1 MFIFMLKR
9 MSYPVVRI
17 YLYAEKQSH
26 FISEIVL
33 GEKRKKK
40 GNRNPKVRK
49 SKIKM
54 FWQIPSTVP
63 TEAMPSKGCISNS
76 VHFAMSGSDV
86 SHHQFRYF

>member
-33 GEKRKKK
+33 GKKERKKRKKK
-40 GNRNPKVRK
+40 SK
-49 SKIKM
+49 SK
-54 FWQIPSTVP
+54 
-63 TEAMPSKGCISNS
+63 EE
-76 VHFAMSGSDV
+76 
-86 SHHQFRYF
+86 

>member
-33 GEKRKKK
+33 GTKKKKERKKEK
-40 GNRNPKVRK
+40 EIQK
-49 SKIKM
+49 
-54 FWQIPSTVP
+54 
-63 TEAMPSKGCISNS
+63 
-76 VHFAMSGSDV
+76 
-86 SHHQFRYF
+86 

>member
-33 GEKRKKK
+33 GEKKRKKEKRKKK
-40 GNRNPKVRK
+40 FK
-49 SKIKM
+49 SK
-54 FWQIPSTVP
+54 
-63 TEAMPSKGCISNS
+63 EE
-76 VHFAMSGSDV
+76 
-86 SHHQFRYF
+86 

>member
-33 GEKRKKK
+33 GKKKRKKEKRKKK
-40 GNRNPKVRK
+40 FK
-49 SKIKM
+49 SK
-54 FWQIPSTVP
+54 
-63 TEAMPSKGCISNS
+63 EE
-76 VHFAMSGSDV
+76 
-86 SHHQFRYF
+86 

>member
-33 GEKRKKK
+33 GKKKKKEKRKKK
-40 GNRNPKVRK
+40 SK
-49 SKIKM
+49 SK
-54 FWQIPSTVP
+54 
-63 TEAMPSKGCISNS
+63 EE
-76 VHFAMSGSDV
+76 
-86 SHHQFRYF
+86 

>member
-33 GEKRKKK
+33 GKKKKRKKEKRKKK
-40 GNRNPKVRK
+40 FK
-49 SKIKM
+49 SK
-54 FWQIPSTVP
+54 
-63 TEAMPSKGCISNS
+63 EE
-76 VHFAMSGSDV
+76 
-86 SHHQFRYF
+86 